1 MNMQNIMA
9 QAQKMQRDLQKK
21 KEEINSQIFTGKSDW
36 VEVSFN
42 GKKELVTIK
51 ILYKEPIENDDHE
64 MLEDMIHIAIKDA
77 MTKIDDAFQEKMGSY
92 AGMLDGLM

>member
-21 KEEINSQIFTGKSDW
+21 KEELNQQLFPGKSDW
-36 VEVSFN
+36 VEVVFN
-42 GKKELVTIK
+42 GNKELVSVK
-51 ILYKEPIENDDHE
+51 VLYKENILIDDKD
-64 MLEDMIHIAIKDA
+64 MLEDMFLIAVKDS
-77 MTKIDDAFQEKMGSY
+77 MQKIDAAFQEKMGAY